1 MTEKPLH
8 SDRSAEKLNDVYQLI
23 LFNDDHNSFEHV
35 IKALVEVCG
44 HDAIQAEQCAV
55 ITHFKGQC
63 DIIKGQRSVLRRM
76 CSNLQERDLIVKII
90 K

>member
-23 LFNDDHNSFEHV
+23 LFNDDNNSFDYV
-35 IKALVEVCG
+35 IKSLVEVCG

-63 DIIKGQRSVLRRM
+63 DIIKGQRAVLRKM
-76 CSNLQERDLIVKII
+76 YSKLQERNLIVKIT

>member
-8 SDRSAEKLNDVYQLI
+8 SDRSAEKVDDVYHLI
-23 LFNDDHNSFEHV
+23 LFNDDQNSFEHV
-35 IKALVEVCG
+35 IRSLVEVCG
-44 HDAIQAEQCAV
+44 HDPVQAEQCAV

-63 DIIKGQRSVLRRM
+63 DILRGHRTVLNKIG
-76 CSNLQERDLIVKII
+76 SSLKERDLIVKII